1 MRLVSSLQGSCDK
14 SSLRLLGAVTAAD
27 ARRGRTR
34 GSGADEGVR
43 PTTNGVRPATKCVG
57 LALLFVL
64 GLVSGGGLAAQ
75 QGSLAGPVEAYTF
88 DAPTRSLRAVIG
100 FPGAAS
106 FGPTLRDSLDF
117 ASVAPRQNY
126 GIGFQRGQCLL
137 ISGLGTSALSTR
149 ALSGVE
155 AELEG
160 IAWSGDGSH
169 AVLYSSTGNW
179 LQTISGLPGAPA
191 VGPRV
196 DGSTLGG
203 VLASVA
209 ADALGKHIAAGVTA
223 VEGDAGAVYQSSDG
237 QTFTKLVPIAKPI
250 ALSFSSDA
258 GTLYVL
264 DSSVPQ
270 VTAVNLSNQG
280 DQNISLAGLAAPVAI
295 QAVENSQSTQL
306 LYVAAASVL
315 RILDIQSQ
323 QIVTDVPLSFQPTSL
338 DQFGSNSFVVAART
352 QASKPLWLF
361 RGTPQPAAYFVPA
374 IQMPD
379 PERRRSELLG
389 GAR

>member
-1 MRLVSSLQGSCDK
+1 
-14 SSLRLLGAVTAAD
+14 
-27 ARRGRTR
+27 
-34 GSGADEGVR
+34 
-43 PTTNGVRPATKCVG
+43 
-57 LALLFVL
+57 
-64 GLVSGGGLAAQ
+64 
-75 QGSLAGPVEAYTF
+75 
-88 DAPTRSLRAVIG
+88 
-100 FPGAAS
+100 
-106 FGPTLRDSLDF
+106 
-117 ASVAPRQNY
+117 
-126 GIGFQRGQCLL
+126 
-137 ISGLGTSALSTR
+137 
-149 ALSGVE
+149 
-155 AELEG
+155 
-160 IAWSGDGSH
+160 
-169 AVLYSSTGNW
+169 
-179 LQTISGLPGAPA
+179 
-191 VGPRV
+191 
-196 DGSTLGG
+196 
-203 VLASVA
+203 VA

-280 DQNISLAGLAAPVAI
+280 DQTISLAGLAAPVAI